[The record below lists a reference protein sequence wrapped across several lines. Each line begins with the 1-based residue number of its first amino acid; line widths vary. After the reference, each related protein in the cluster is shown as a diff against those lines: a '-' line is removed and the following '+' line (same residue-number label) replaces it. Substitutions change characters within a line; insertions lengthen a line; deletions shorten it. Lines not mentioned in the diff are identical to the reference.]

1 MAARA
6 PGTGETV
13 LVTTHDL
20 PLAGELR
27 EGFRHA
33 GYRVALFTAAEDPSE
48 SDDPVL
54 LVLTGGAR
62 TEVGKRHA
70 ARAAALGMPVFA
82 VVAPDEGG
90 SVPPEVTT
98 TFPAPADPE
107 EIVLV
112 GTRAIER
119 KRLRRATGIVGET
132 DAMVEVLERIVQ
144 IAPVDATVLITG
156 ESGTGK
162 ELVARGLHALSRR
175 RHRTF
180 IPVNVAA
187 LSETLLES
195 ELFGHEKGSFTGAI
209 DTRKGL
215 FELAS
220 GGTIFLD
227 EIGEMPPQTQTKLLR
242 ILEQQ
247 EFHRVGGQKLIQVN
261 VRILAATNQRLDQLV
276 VSGDFRK
283 DLYYR
288 LNILTISLPPL
299 RERREDI
306 PRLVEAFV
314 REAAERHDRGPF
326 RGISPEA
333 MEILLRHRWPGNVRE
348 LRNLIESM
356 VVLAP
361 GREIRPGDIPADLRS
376 GERSRALVPAGTAP
390 ARAGGDSVQALRPQL
405 EFIFRTMMEMKVD
418 IEDLRREFEA
428 FQSEEQGGS
437 VLIGPRPG
445 GEIVQHPPS
454 ADRTDLSAAEASAGE
469 PLPAGEVPT
478 AGDTPTTGEAP
489 AASDTPAARD
499 THVDHTSP
507 ADEIPPVAPA
517 SPAGDVPAAD
527 YTTPPVDHT
536 TPAADPSPP
545 VTYRPGMTLDD
556 VEREVIGTV
565 LDSVGWN
572 RRRAAELLGIG
583 ERTLYRKVK
592 RYGLEEDQPGEA
604 EAGD

>member
-1 MAARA
+1 MART
-6 PGTGETV
+6 PHTGETV

-20 PLAGELR
+20 PLAGRLR
-27 EGFRHA
+27 EGFRHG
-33 GYRVALFTAAEDPSE
+33 GYRVDLFTSGEDPARSE
-48 SDDPVL
+48 DPVL
-54 LVLTGGAR
+54 LVLTGGADTVAGER
-62 TEVGKRHA
+62 QAAGA
-70 ARAAALGMPVFA
+70 ARLGLPVFA
-82 VVAPDEGG
+82 VAETDGATAT
-90 SVPPEVTT
+90 SLPEATHL
-98 TFPAPADPE
+98 FRPPADPE

-119 KRLRRATGIVGET
+119 GRLRRETGIVGET

-195 ELFGHEKGSFTGAI
+195 ELFGHEKGAFTGAI

-227 EIGEMPPQTQTKLLR
+227 EIGEMPPQTQTRLLR
-242 ILEQQ
+242 LLEQQ

-261 VRILAATNQRLDQLV
+261 VRILAATNQRLEQLV
-276 VSGDFRK
+276 ATGAFRK

-299 RERREDI
+299 RDRREDI
-306 PRLVEAFV
+306 PRLVDAFV
-314 REAAERHDRGPF
+314 REAVERHDRGPF
-326 RGISPEA
+326 RGISTEA

-356 VVLAP
+356 VVLTP
-361 GREIRPGDIPADLRS
+361 GREIRAEDIPEDVRS
-376 GERSRALVPAGTAP
+376 GERSRALVPALAGPP
-390 ARAGGDSVQALRPQL
+390 AHGESVEALRPQL

-428 FQSEEQGGS
+428 FQAEEERGR
-437 VLIGPRPG
+437 VLVLPRTGPAP
-445 GEIVQHPPS
+445 
-454 ADRTDLSAAEASAGE
+454 AETAE
-469 PLPAGEVPT
+469 PLEET
-478 AGDTPTTGEAP
+478 AAKAEQPGKE
-489 AASDTPAARD
+489 
-499 THVDHTSP
+499 
-507 ADEIPPVAPA
+507 
-517 SPAGDVPAAD
+517 DV
-527 YTTPPVDHT
+527 TPP
-536 TPAADPSPP
+536 DPDAGG
-545 VTYRPGMTLDD
+545 VAYRPGMTLDEL
-556 VEREVIGTV
+556 ERRVIRAV
-565 LDSVGWN
+565 LASVDWN
-572 RRRAAELLGIG
+572 RRQAAEMLGIG

-592 RYGLEEDQPGEA
+592 GYGLEEERTGKD
-604 EAGD
+604 

>member
-70 ARAAALGMPVFA
+70 ARAAALGLPVFA

-107 EIVLV
+107 EVVLV

-326 RGISPEA
+326 RGISREA

-361 GREIRPGDIPADLRS
+361 GREIRPEDIPADLRS

-437 VLIGPRPG
+437 VLIVPRPG
-445 GEIVQHPPS
+445 GEIVQDPP
-454 ADRTDLSAAEASAGE
+454 SAAEAPAAGEPLPTGEIAFAGETRVADEMPVKAE
-469 PLPAGEVPT
+469 PLPAGEVP
-478 AGDTPTTGEAP
+478 
-489 AASDTPAARD
+489 AASDASTADETPAARD
-499 THVDHTSP
+499 T
-507 ADEIPPVAPA
+507 PVA
-517 SPAGDVPAAD
+517 SEVPAANE
-527 YTTPPVDHT
+527 TPADPT

-545 VTYRPGMTLDD
+545 VAYRPGMTLDD
-556 VEREVIGTV
+556 VEREVIRTV